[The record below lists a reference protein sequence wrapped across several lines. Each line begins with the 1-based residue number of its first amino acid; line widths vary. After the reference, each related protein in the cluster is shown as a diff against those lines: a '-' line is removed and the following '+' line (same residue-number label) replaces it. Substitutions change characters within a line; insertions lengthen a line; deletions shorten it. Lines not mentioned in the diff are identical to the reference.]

1 MRFEFCSLDASF
13 SLFLQYLSARN
24 EIESESP
31 LSKIYL
37 FIPFRKE
44 AFYLLTFGY
53 RIWRYFFPLCYLGIN
68 S

>member
-44 AFYLLTFGY
+44 AFYLLTLGIGFGG
-53 RIWRYFFPLCYLGIN
+53 IFFPYAIWG
-68 S
+68 